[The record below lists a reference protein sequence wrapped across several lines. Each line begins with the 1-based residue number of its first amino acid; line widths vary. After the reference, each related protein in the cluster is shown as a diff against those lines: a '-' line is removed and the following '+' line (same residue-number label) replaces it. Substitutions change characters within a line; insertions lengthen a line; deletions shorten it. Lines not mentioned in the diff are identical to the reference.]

1 MKITFFSIYPDI
13 ASYGVRTIS
22 SVLKKE
28 GHSVDVVFLTKE
40 FYEGFLKFT
49 TYTAGIIILIVVLMA
64 IFLV

>member
-1 MKITFFSIYPDI
+1 MNMNNT
-13 ASYGVRTIS
+13 
-22 SVLKKE
+22 LNKE
-28 GHSVDVVFLTKE
+28 TLEHKE